1 MAHTHQE
8 VAAAFAH
15 GKRVRHGH
23 NMYNTI
29 VDRKLY
35 WPTGGHQ
42 LFTVVGEG
50 YSYRTKICQIV
61 VNHHTQK
68 SELWITPITYSHSTN
83 RHEDMYRR
91 AFIKHFIDNHK
102 VSHEEAA
109 AQVFTTPAVS
119 DGTTRCHPDHARKVY
134 STILADRLK
143 DVDKPRLRSATRMG
157 ALAAIRSS
165 IDRITR
171 RMIQDVPE
179 NAIDVPTY
187 KELLAM
193 SAFIDNTIAL
203 YRHDEPESIEAVRV
217 AVRGFMALSRD

>member
-50 YSYRTKICQIV
+50 YSYRAKICQIV

-68 SELWITPITYSHSTN
+68 SELWITPAKYSMSTS
-83 RHEDMYRR
+83 RHEDMYRH
-91 AFIKHFIDNHK
+91 AFIVKYIDNHK

-109 AQVFTTPAVS
+109 AQVFTTPAVE
-119 DGTTRCHPDHARKVY
+119 DGTTRCHPDHALRVLETVHQDMLPKA
-134 STILADRLK
+134 LL
-143 DVDKPRLRSATRMG
+143 PRIRSATRRGVVQG
-157 ALAAIRSS
+157 ALGRMQ
-165 IDRITR
+165 RITR
-171 RMIQDVPE
+171 RMVADVPVDAPDADTLYE
-179 NAIDVPTY
+179 CQAMIGFLESTLAIGD
-187 KELLAM
+187 
-193 SAFIDNTIAL
+193 IDDMRTAVQAWLTLNDP
-203 YRHDEPESIEAVRV
+203 RHN
-217 AVRGFMALSRD
+217 